1 MGGSPPFALCKWC
14 TDFAQRFFIFSF
26 SNMEAVDKYKEM
38 VDEVG
43 HMLYVFANFKDYP
56 FKDLVKEQGW
66 TLENIKKMQVR
77 MQHFGDITKQI
88 KDELVGDGDEAKFR
102 GRLKTAFFEL
112 GADPNFAPSYFPVF
126 DEALFELPSKDEPD
140 RNKEMVEALVSVY
153 GEEAGKVMLALQV
166 LLHWANFVVAEVSK
180 MLDEVCKFVGYTPGL
195 QKQTQEATNT
205 DCLAVEQQEPQQAA
219 QEQKEKP
226 KRGRPTEPFASKMID
241 DADGEKLKKMHTILK
256 GKKGKDF
263 ALIIWACIKR
273 GWCNKPTYT
282 QVKEEFGDI
291 GSNTGYNRYLNNN
304 TMFTPEEKDGAL
316 KSLD

>member
-1 MGGSPPFALCKWC
+1 M
-14 TDFAQRFFIFSF
+14 R
-26 SNMEAVDKYKEM
+26 AVSKYKAM

-43 HMLYVFANFKDYP
+43 RMMMVFANTNNVST
-56 FKDLVKEQGW
+56 LAQSW
-66 TLENIKKMQVR
+66 TLA
-77 MQHFGDITKQI
+77 DIQKAQADVMNYANTAADQI

-112 GADPNFAPSYFPVF
+112 GADPYFAPSYFPVF
-126 DEALFELPSKDEPD
+126 DEALFELPNKDEPD
-140 RNKEMVEALVSVY
+140 KNRQMLDALTDVFGSD
-153 GEEAGKVMLALQV
+153 AGKVMLALQV
-166 LLHWANFVVAEVSK
+166 LTQWANFIVREVSK
-180 MLDEVCKFVGYTPGL
+180 MLDEVCKFVGYTPEL
-195 QKQTQEATNT
+195 QEQTREATNT
-205 DCLAVEQQEPQQAA
+205 DSLAVEQQEPQQTV
-219 QEQKEKP
+219 EGQKEKP

-316 KSLD
+316 NSLD

>member
-1 MGGSPPFALCKWC
+1 MVKGVHPPFALCHRC
-14 TDFAQRFFIFSF
+14 SDFAQRFFNFSF
-26 SNMEAVDKYKEM
+26 SDMRAIGKYKAM

-43 HMLYVFANFKDYP
+43 RMMMVFANMDKFP
-56 FKDLVKEQGW
+56 ILEQGW
-66 TLENIKKMQVR
+66 TLAAIQKAQTGIMNYANTAA
-77 MQHFGDITKQI
+77 DQI
-88 KDELVGDGDEAKFR
+88 RGELIGDGDEAKFK

-112 GADPNFAPSYFPVF
+112 GADPNFALSYFPVF
-126 DEALFELPSKDEPD
+126 DEALFELPSKDYPD
-140 RNKEMVEALVSVY
+140 RNKEMVDALTDVY
-153 GEEAGKVMLALQV
+153 GSDAGKVMLALQV
-166 LLHWANFVVAEVSK
+166 LLHWANFIVGEVSK
-180 MLDEVCKFVGYTPGL
+180 MLDEVCKFVGYTPEL
-195 QKQTQEATNT
+195 QEQTQEATNT
-205 DCLAVEQQEPQQAA
+205 DSLAVEQQEPQQTV
-219 QEQKEKP
+219 EGQKEKP

-316 KSLD
+316 NSLD

>member
-1 MGGSPPFALCKWC
+1 MRAIG
-14 TDFAQRFFIFSF
+14 
-26 SNMEAVDKYKEM
+26 KYKEM

-77 MQHFGDITKQI
+77 MQHFGDITKQT
-88 KDELVGDGDEAKFR
+88 KDEIIGDGDEAKFK

-126 DEALFELPSKDEPD
+126 DEAIFELPSKDYPD

-153 GEEAGKVMLALQV
+153 GEEAGKVMLSLRVIVQ
-166 LLHWANFVVAEVSK
+166 WANMIVEEVSK

-195 QKQTQEATNT
+195 QEQTQEATNT
-205 DCLAVEQQEPQQAA
+205 DSLAVEQPEPQQTA

-263 ALIIWACIKR
+263 ALIIWACIKK

-291 GSNTGYNRYLNNN
+291 GSSTGYNRYLNNN